1 MNYKLPIMNYKLIM
15 ASLFVAA
22 NVNAKVTLPKM
33 FSDGM
38 VMQRETTANV
48 WGNAER
54 SATVKVSPSWTKKTY
69 TAKADSNG
77 KWKVA
82 IETPEAGGPTPSHS
96 MTARRPC

>member
-1 MNYKLPIMNYKLIM
+1 MNYKLIM

-48 WGNAER
+48 WGLSLIHISE
-54 SATVKVSPSWTKKTY
+54 
-69 TAKADSNG
+69 
-77 KWKVA
+77 
-82 IETPEAGGPTPSHS
+82 PT
-96 MTARRPC
+96 RL